1 MLHRLVII
9 ATTLISFFASDRVA
23 AQEAIGTV
31 SRVQGEASE
40 THGNTTRPLGLNAS
54 LVLNGTVSTGAAA
67 RLEVTFKDNTRL
79 TLGENTKLTLDRYV
93 FNPAAGRRTIRFRVV
108 GAFRIVSGQVSKLV
122 RSDIVVTT
130 SVAAVGVRGTEFW
143 AGPIDDQ
150 ALGVLLIEGAVRVS
164 NRAGVQILNRPG
176 QGTNIA
182 RPGAAPG
189 RVTSWPQAKVN
200 RALATV
206 TFQ

>member
-9 ATTLISFFASDRVA
+9 ATTLISVFASDRVA

-200 RALATV
+200 RAIATV